1 MNDKQKSEFIKNELN
16 ELIEKLIRSSFDF
29 SYTEEDIQTE
39 WFFKLTLKKI
49 SMIEIEL
56 EGIKSSCI
64 ERYKKIGI
72 QVEKIIGINHPSS

>member
-1 MNDKQKSEFIKNELN
+1 MNDKQQSELIKNELN
-16 ELIEKLIRSSFDF
+16 GLIDKLIRSSFDF
-29 SYTEEDIQTE
+29 SYTEEDMQTE
-39 WFFKLTLKKI
+39 WFFKLALKKI

-72 QVEKIIGINHPSS
+72 QNE

>member
-29 SYTEEDIQTE
+29 SYTEENIQTE
-39 WFFKLTLKKI
+39 WFFKLALKKI

-72 QVEKIIGINHPSS
+72 QNE

>member
-1 MNDKQKSEFIKNELN
+1 MNDKQQSELIKNELN
-16 ELIEKLIRSSFDF
+16 GLIDKLIRSSFDF
-29 SYTEEDIQTE
+29 SYTQEDIQTE
-39 WFFKLTLKKI
+39 WFFKLALKKI

-72 QVEKIIGINHPSS
+72 QNE

>member
-29 SYTEEDIQTE
+29 SYTEEDMQTE
-39 WFFKLTLKKI
+39 WFFKLALKKI

-72 QVEKIIGINHPSS
+72 QNE

>member
-16 ELIEKLIRSSFDF
+16 ELMEKLIRSSFDF
-29 SYTEEDIQTE
+29 SYTEEDMQTE
-39 WFFKLTLKKI
+39 WFFKLALKKI

-72 QVEKIIGINHPSS
+72 QNE

>member
-1 MNDKQKSEFIKNELN
+1 MNDKQQSEFIKNQLN

-29 SYTEEDIQTE
+29 SYTAEDTQTE
-39 WFFKLTLKKI
+39 WFFKMALKKI

-56 EGIKSSCI
+56 EGIKSNCI

-72 QVEKIIGINHPSS
+72 QFED

>member
-39 WFFKLTLKKI
+39 WFFKLALKKI

-72 QVEKIIGINHPSS
+72 QNE

>member
-16 ELIEKLIRSSFDF
+16 ELMEKLIRSSFDF
-29 SYTEEDIQTE
+29 SYTAEDIQTE
-39 WFFKLTLKKI
+39 WFFKLALKKI

-72 QVEKIIGINHPSS
+72 QNE